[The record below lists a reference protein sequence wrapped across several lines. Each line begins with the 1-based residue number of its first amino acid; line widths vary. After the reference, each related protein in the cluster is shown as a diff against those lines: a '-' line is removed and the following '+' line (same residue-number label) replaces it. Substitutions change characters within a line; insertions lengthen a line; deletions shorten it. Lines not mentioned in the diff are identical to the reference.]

1 MWFTGLPHF
10 LRMPRMTFLAGLI
23 WGLLIAAATVA
34 LEHYGP
40 SSEPLHISLSG
51 NGAIAAPVVLVPLAI
66 FWGWSWI
73 ANAYAGRS
81 VVPIATYTLALLLGV
96 SAIGPADAL
105 LFPQN
110 QASLGLNDILGGLFQ
125 GCLFVGFMAV
135 IAAPIYW
142 VLRSRIGQSRIF
154 IWLLYL
160 VSLAIA
166 AFVPS
171 FGTIVA
177 GGVVAGVAS
186 GHAWQRQGGRTF
198 VGIIV
203 IVIMVI
209 AVFAIPYLLAN
220 GLSAPRV

>member
-1 MWFTGLPHF
+1 MGFLP
-10 LRMPRMTFLAGLI
+10 GLI
-23 WGLLIAAATVA
+23 RGLVIAAITVA

-40 SSEPLHISLSG
+40 SSEPLHISLRG

-81 VVPIATYTLALLLGV
+81 VVPIAIYTLALLVGV
-96 SAIGPADAL
+96 SAIGPADAFF
-105 LFPQN
+105 FPQN
-110 QASLGLNDILGGLFQ
+110 GAQISVNDLLGGLFQ
-125 GCLFVGFMAV
+125 GILFVGFVAV
-135 IAAPIYW
+135 VAAPIYW

-166 AFVPS
+166 AFVQG

-186 GHAWQRQGGRTF
+186 GHAWQRQGGRAF
-198 VGIIV
+198 IAIVV
-203 IVIMVI
+203 IVIMLL
-209 AVFAIPYLLAN
+209 AVFAIPYVLAN
-220 GLSAPRV
+220 GLTAPRF

>member
-1 MWFTGLPHF
+1 MGFLP
-10 LRMPRMTFLAGLI
+10 GLI
-23 WGLLIAAATVA
+23 RGLVIAAITVA

-40 SSEPLHISLSG
+40 SSEPLHISLRG

-81 VVPIATYTLALLLGV
+81 VVPIAIYTLALLVGV
-96 SAIGPADAL
+96 SAIGPADAFF
-105 LFPQN
+105 FPQN
-110 QASLGLNDILGGLFQ
+110 GAQISVNDLLGGLFQ
-125 GCLFVGFMAV
+125 GILFVGFVAV
-135 IAAPIYW
+135 VAAPIYW

-166 AFVPS
+166 AFVQG

-177 GGVVAGVAS
+177 GGVVTGVAS
-186 GHAWQRQGGRTF
+186 GHAWQRQGGRAF
-198 VGIIV
+198 IAIVV
-203 IVIMVI
+203 IVIMLL
-209 AVFAIPYLLAN
+209 AVFAIPYVLAN
-220 GLSAPRV
+220 GLTAPRF

>member
-1 MWFTGLPHF
+1 MGFIP
-10 LRMPRMTFLAGLI
+10 GLI

-40 SSEPLHISLSG
+40 SSDPLHISLSG

-81 VVPIATYTLALLLGV
+81 VVPIAVYTLALLLGV
-96 SAIGPADAL
+96 SAIGPADAF

-110 QASLGLNDILGGLFQ
+110 AAQISVNDLFGGLFQ
-125 GCLFVGFMAV
+125 GILFVGFVAAV
-135 IAAPIYW
+135 AAPIYW
-142 VLRSRIGQSRIF
+142 VLRSRIGQSRIL

-177 GGVVAGVAS
+177 GGGVAGVGRGPSPAPP
-186 GHAWQRQGGRTF
+186 GGPP
-198 VGIIV
+198 
-203 IVIMVI
+203 
-209 AVFAIPYLLAN
+209 AVALIPLSFP
-220 GLSAPRV
+220 GLSGFSLPPALA